1 MKFLPAYIRQ
11 HKRAAAFYFIAM
23 AVFFI
28 LLFFYRLPVAA
39 WAYGAVLCLAFG
51 LILAVP
57 DYLKFR
63 KKHQGLCRLEGQQE
77 ITDTGLLPDPEG
89 LLERVFWK
97 KRRIPRID

>member
-1 MKFLPAYIRQ
+1 MKVLTAYIRQ
-11 HKRAAAFYFIAM
+11 HKRAVAFYFIAM

-63 KKHQGLCRLEGQQE
+63 KKHQELYRLEGQQE
-77 ITDTGLLPDPEG
+77 ITDTGLLPGPEG
-89 LLERVFWK
+89 LLEQDYQGL
-97 KRRIPRID
+97 IA

>member
-1 MKFLPAYIRQ
+1 MKVLTAYIRQ
-11 HKRAAAFYFIAM
+11 HKRAVAFYFIAM

-63 KKHQGLCRLEGQQE
+63 KKHQELYRLEGQQE
-77 ITDTGLLPDPEG
+77 ITDTGRTSGTGLSGADRRPSGKREG
-89 LLERVFWK
+89 Y
-97 KRRIPRID
+97 PG